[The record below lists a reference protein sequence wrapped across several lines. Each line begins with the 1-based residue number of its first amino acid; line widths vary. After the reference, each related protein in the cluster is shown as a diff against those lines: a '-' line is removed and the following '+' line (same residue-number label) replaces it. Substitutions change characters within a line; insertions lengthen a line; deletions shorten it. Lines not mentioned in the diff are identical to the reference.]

1 MIVNTQRYLYQVK
14 ILDTKIKQKQEQY
27 KQLYESAHSVGAV
40 RYDKEPVQTSRTS
53 DALEK
58 SVIRYLELEEEIK
71 NEIINFQKIK
81 QKIINEIQRLDDNRF
96 INLLYKRYV
105 EYKSLILVAKEMN
118 YSYIHIKE
126 LHKKSLKAFEKKHHT
141 QSYF

>member
-1 MIVNTQRYLYQVK
+1 MNTQKYLHQVK

-27 KQLYESAHSVGAV
+27 KQLYESARSVSAI
-40 RYDKEPVQTSRTS
+40 RYDKEPVQTSRTG

-71 NEIINFQKIK
+71 NEIINFQETK
-81 QKIINEIQRLDDNRF
+81 QKIINEIHKLNDNRF

-105 EYKSLILVAKEMN
+105 EYKSLILIAKEMN

-126 LHKKSLKAFEKKHHT
+126 LHKNSLKAFEKKHHT